1 MRKLP
6 LDNIF
11 VPDVLPA
18 VESVGLRAN
27 RNSLSLSFINAES
40 VVVAELVLT
49 PEDGWELARDIV
61 TIADKAAGL

>member
-6 LDNIF
+6 LNKIF
-11 VPDVLPA
+11 VPDKLPA

-27 RNSLSLSFINAES
+27 RNSLSLSFINADS

-49 PEDGWELARDIV
+49 PEDGWELAKDIM